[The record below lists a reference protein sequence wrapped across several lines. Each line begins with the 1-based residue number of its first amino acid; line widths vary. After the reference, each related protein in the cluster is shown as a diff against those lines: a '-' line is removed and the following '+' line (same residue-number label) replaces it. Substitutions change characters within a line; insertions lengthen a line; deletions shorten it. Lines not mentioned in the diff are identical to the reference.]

1 MSKMLFNSERKFTL
15 TMTPIDGVTLSQ
27 CRFTVEVHKLSGR
40 TMELP
45 AENILPKDDNSVK
58 IILTNDLL
66 RLIGKDP
73 IKMEIHIGIPDPD
86 FPDGYRDQIYEICE

>member
-15 TMTPIDGVTLSQ
+15 TMTPIEGVTLSQ
-27 CRFTVEVHKLSGR
+27 CRLVVEVYKLTGS
-40 TMELP
+40 TMTLP

-73 IKMEIHIGIPDPD
+73 IKMQIHIGIPDPD